1 METDLDSD
9 LDLLVIGGG
18 TAGTAAAAEAVKLG
32 HRDVLVVND
41 RELGGLCILEGC
53 MPSKTLLH
61 ASGVAREARD
71 AAALGLDV
79 PIVGVRMADLQARR
93 SALVE
98 RFRRAKVER
107 VAGAGHAVENGRVRF
122 TGPDSVVVTRPDGS
136 ERALR
141 ARAFLVATGSTAVR
155 PDIAGLASTP
165 YWTSREALL
174 CDRVPATM
182 TVVGAGA
189 VGLEFATLFAELGCA
204 VTLLARSA
212 PLAAAGDPAL
222 SSAVV
227 RALEELGVHVVV
239 EAEVASVAHDERGFE
254 VAYWCEGHEER
265 LCTERLLVAAGRAP
279 ALAGLGLDA
288 AGVELVDGR
297 PLLDEH
303 LCSTNRRV
311 FFAGDAAGRHA
322 VLHVAAEQGRHV
334 ARNLARHARGARLAR
349 WRERVPLD
357 VVFMHPPYAACGLT
371 EQAARAAGLDVVV
384 ATKAWS
390 QQGRGI
396 VRGAGPSSGFV
407 TLVAE
412 RPSSRL
418 VGCQILGPNAD
429 ELVHVPALALH
440 LSASARDLM
449 AMPWYHPTLGEVF
462 LDLAR
467 DVAEQCEVADPAC
480 VDHGA

>member
-1 METDLDSD
+1 MDSD
-9 LDLLVIGGG
+9 LDLVVVGGG

-32 HRDVLVVND
+32 QRNVLLVND
-41 RELGGLCILEGC
+41 RELGGLCVLEGC

-61 ASGVAREARD
+61 ASGLAREARL
-71 AAALGLDV
+71 AAPLGLDV
-79 PIVGVRMADLQARR
+79 PVVGVRMADLQERR
-93 SALVE
+93 GRLVE
-98 RFRRAKVER
+98 RFRRAKAER
-107 VAGAGHAVENGRVRF
+107 VAAAGHAVENGRARF
-122 TGPDSVVVTRPDGS
+122 TGPDGLLVTRPDGS
-136 ERALR
+136 QREVR
-141 ARAFLVATGSTAVR
+141 ARAFLVATGATAVR

-174 CDRVPATM
+174 CERVPATL

-189 VGLEFATLFAELGCA
+189 VGLEFATLFAELGSA
-204 VTLLARSA
+204 VTLVARRA

-222 SSAVV
+222 SSAIV
-227 RALEELGVHVVV
+227 RALEDLGVHVVV
-239 EAEVASVAHDERGFE
+239 DAEVASVAHDARGFE
-254 VAYWCEGHEER
+254 VAYWSEGHEER

-288 AGVELVDGR
+288 AGVEVVDGR
-297 PLLDEH
+297 PVLDEH

-311 FFAGDAAGRHA
+311 FFAGDAAGGRA

-357 VVFMHPPYAACGLT
+357 VVFMQPPYAACGLT

-384 ATKAWS
+384 ATKSWS

-396 VRGAGPSSGFV
+396 VRGSGASSGYV
-407 TLVAE
+407 KLVAE

-418 VGCQILGPNAD
+418 VGCQILGPCAD

-440 LSASARDLM
+440 LSASARDLLT
-449 AMPWYHPTLGEVF
+449 MPWYHPTLGEVF
-462 LDLAR
+462 LELAR
-467 DVAEQCEVADPAC
+467 DVAEQCEAVVAAC
-480 VDHGA
+480 VDHGV